1 MYRCLSRFLL
11 VLSCSFGAWKGH
23 AQQQTIS
30 LESFGEEK
38 GLNVT
43 SINHLLQDS
52 EGFLWMATGEGLVRF
67 DGHTFRYFR
76 HQPGDSTSISGNMVY
91 SLAEDREGNIW
102 IGLLRGGVSRY
113 DKQTGKFKNYRFTD
127 HLKIKTAPVLD
138 LFFDRK
144 NRLWLGVGGYGI
156 GQLDPQTG
164 QFQIHNL
171 VTQASAPHLEQEAIS
186 YYNTAADILE
196 DETGLLW
203 CATPDDLVTFNPE
216 TGVVSPHR
224 FDKKAKDGFPQNQAF
239 CLLME
244 NDWLWVGGWGS
255 GLRRY
260 HRKTGVWEQ
269 FLPNPTPA
277 IPDAVNVIN
286 KIVRLNSNELLL
298 SSSDKGLC
306 LFNQNTKS
314 FQSLNTLYPEQKELS
329 PYASGTILADHQ
341 NNYWL
346 TYPPRLLRLQFKN
359 KPFVYHQPEDKWVKE
374 RSNLLD
380 VMDDRDQR
388 FRLIA
393 PNLSNGI
400 LVYDHNNSKSVQV
413 PFPDGGWK
421 LNKNHFSA
429 RFIQDRS
436 GATWVLTGYRLYR
449 FLPEKKQLEIPTQ
462 PTLKVLPSGLNY
474 FTQFAEDQQGNL
486 WIGTSLSG
494 LLRFDPE
501 TGITTTFA
509 PDESKPGALPTHV
522 IGVVASDGQ
531 GRIWYGSRDK
541 TAYGY
546 YHAPED
552 RFYYLD
558 AGGRQTADYSSLRL
572 NNYFTDHRGNIWACT
587 EQGVLHFDCSGEH
600 PRLLKKYTIADGLPS
615 DYIPWG
621 VQDPKGIVWL
631 VSGRHL
637 CRLDPSGGPMV
648 IFSEKDGFPPYNFGI
663 GLFADGNV
671 FVRAGNGYYSFQPE
685 TMKPVSQK
693 ATLVLT
699 SFRIN
704 DEEVGHGSGLG
715 QSRPLVVPDEG
726 RYFSLEFAAL
736 DLANP
741 ELCRFEYR
749 LDGFD
754 KEWVDAGDRHF
765 ANFTNI
771 PAGKYRFKVK
781 IKGRPEEEALVVPLI
796 VQVAFYKTKWFQT
809 LFVLLALGSLLW
821 LYYRREMHRRQ
832 MQVLQSKAQLLEK
845 EKALMQYET
854 LRQQLNPHFLFN
866 SLTSLNSLITID
878 PKAAAT
884 FLDSLSKTYR
894 YILKS
899 SERDTV
905 PLSEEIKFGE
915 SFVKLQKT
923 RFGEGLQVQFRV
935 NEDDLHRKIVP
946 VTLQNLIENAIKH
959 NIIDEESPLLIE
971 VFTENGYFVVRNNL
985 QKKNIVETSNQRGL
999 ANLAS
1004 FYKYL
1009 SDQEIV
1015 VEDDGKYFT
1024 IKIPLI

>member
-1 MYRCLSRFLL
+1 MHRCFFRWLFLFN
-11 VLSCSFGAWKGH
+11 CSFGALNGH

-30 LESFGEEK
+30 VESFGEDK

-43 SINHLLQDS
+43 SIYHLLQDS
-52 EGFLWMATGEGLVRF
+52 EGFIWLATGEGLIRF

-76 HQPGDSTSISGNMVY
+76 HQPGDSSSISGNLVH

-102 IGLLRGGVSRY
+102 IGMLRGGVSRY

-127 HLKIKTAPVLD
+127 HLKIKTASVLR
-138 LFFDRK
+138 LFFDSK
-144 NRLWLGVGGYGI
+144 NRLWLGVSGYGLA
-156 GQLDPQTG
+156 QLDPQTG
-164 QFQIHNL
+164 QFQIHEL
-171 VTQASAPHLEQEAIS
+171 VTPASAPHLETEAVS
-186 YYNTAADILE
+186 YYNVSADILE
-196 DETGLLW
+196 DENGLLW

-216 TGVVSPHR
+216 TGAVIPHR
-224 FDKKAKDGFPQNQAF
+224 FNKTAKDGFPLNQAN

-244 NDWLWVGGWGS
+244 EDWLWVGGWGS

-269 FLPNPTPA
+269 FLPNPDPA
-277 IPDAVNVIN
+277 VPDAVNVVF
-286 KIVRLNSNELLL
+286 KIVRLNDNELLL
-298 SSSDKGLC
+298 STSDKGIC
-306 LFNQNTKS
+306 LFNQETKS
-314 FQSLNTLYPEQKELS
+314 FVSLNTRYPEQKEVTLS
-329 PYASGTILADHQ
+329 SSGTILADRQ
-341 NNYWL
+341 NNFWL
-346 TYPPRLLRLQFKN
+346 TYPPKLLRLQFKD
-359 KPFVYHQPEDKWVKE
+359 KPFVYHQPEDRWIKQ
-374 RSNLLD
+374 RSSLLD
-380 VMDDRDQR
+380 LMDDREQR

-393 PNLSNGI
+393 PNALDGI
-400 LVYDHNNSKSVQV
+400 LVYDKKNGKTSQV
-413 PFPDGGWK
+413 LFPDGGWK
-421 LNKNHFSA
+421 LNKNHSSA
-429 RFIQDRS
+429 RFMQDRS
-436 GATWVLTGYRLYR
+436 GAIWVLTGYRLYR
-449 FLPEKKQLEIPTQ
+449 FLPESNRLELPSQ
-462 PTLKVLPSGLNY
+462 PKLKALPSGYNY
-474 FTQFAEDQQGNL
+474 FTQFAEDKQGNL

-494 LLRFDPE
+494 LLRFDPG
-501 TGITTTFA
+501 TGITTTYT
-509 PDESKPGALPTHV
+509 PDESKPGAVPTHV
-522 IGVVASDGQ
+522 LGVVAADGY

-558 AGGRQTADYSSLRL
+558 ANGRQTSDYSSLRI
-572 NNYFTDHRGNIWACT
+572 NNYFTDQRGNIWACT

-600 PRLLKKYTIADGLPS
+600 PKLLRKYTIADGLPS

-621 VQDPKGIVWL
+621 TEDQKGIIWL

-637 CRLDPSGGPMV
+637 CRLDPSGGLV
-648 IFSEKDGFPPYNFGI
+648 VSFSEKDGYPVYNTSI
-663 GLFADGNV
+663 GLFSDGNV
-671 FVRAGNGYYSFQPE
+671 FLKAGNGYYTFQPE
-685 TMKPVSQK
+685 TLKPVLQK

-704 DEEVGHGSGLG
+704 DQEVGHGSRLG
-715 QSRPLVVPDEG
+715 QSRPLIVPDEG
-726 RYFSLEFAAL
+726 RHFSLEFAAL

-754 KEWVDAGDRHF
+754 KQWVDAGDRHF

-781 IKGRPEEEALVVPLI
+781 IKGQPEEEALVVPLI
-796 VQVAFYKTKWFQT
+796 VEVAIYKTRWFQT

-821 LYYRREMHRRQ
+821 MYFRRELHQRQ
-832 MQVLQSKAQLLEK
+832 MRALQGKAQLLEK

-905 PLSEEIKFGE
+905 PLVEELKFGE

-923 RFGEGLQVQFRV
+923 RFGDGLKVQFRV

-1015 VEDDGKYFT
+1015 VEDDGEHFT